1 MKKGHI
7 IWLNGVSSSGKSSL
21 TEELQKVL
29 PEPYFCIGQ
38 DTFTDIIAPCLSG
51 YFNGID
57 GNSLWYVAVDAMY
70 HTIKA
75 YSDMGLNV
83 IVDHVILNQNDGKEQ
98 KLFDS
103 CINELKF
110 YPITLVKVICSL
122 EELKRRELSRGDR
135 DIGNAEWQVKQGL
148 YPLDDYDIIVDTSVM
163 SLVDCAKNIYKAV
176 KKLSRN
182 ILIFL
187 TFFEKTLDF

>member
-1 MKKGHI
+1 MKKGNI

-21 TEELQKVL
+21 TKELQKIL

-57 GNSLWYVAVDAMY
+57 SDTLWYTAVNAMY
-70 HTIKA
+70 HTIKT

-83 IVDHVILNQNDGKEQ
+83 IIDHVVLNQDDGKEQ

-103 CINELKF
+103 IINELQF

-122 EELKRRELSRGDR
+122 EELKRREISRGDR
-135 DIGNAEWQVKQGL
+135 NIGNAEWQVKQGL
-148 YPLDDYDIIVDTSVM
+148 YPLAGYHITVDTYIT
-163 SLVDCAKNIYKAV
+163 SLVECAKIISKSI
-176 KKLSRN
+176 K
-182 ILIFL
+182 
-187 TFFEKTLDF
+187 

>member
-21 TEELQKVL
+21 TVELQKIL

-51 YFNGID
+51 NFNGID
-57 GNSLWYVAVDAMY
+57 GDSLWYTAVDAMY
-70 HTIKA
+70 HTIKT

-83 IVDHVILNQNDGKEQ
+83 IVDHVVLNQGDDKEQ

-103 CINELKF
+103 CINELKS
-110 YPITLVKVICSL
+110 YPITLVKVLCSL
-122 EELKRRELSRGDR
+122 EELKRREIKRGDR
-135 DIGNAEWQVKQGL
+135 DLGNAEWQVKQGL
-148 YPLDDYDIIVDTSVM
+148 YPLDGYDIIVDTSATPLDQCV
-163 SLVDCAKNIYKAV
+163 KNIYKV
-176 KKLSRN
+176 LN
-182 ILIFL
+182 
-187 TFFEKTLDF
+187 

>member
-1 MKKGHI
+1 MAKGHI

-21 TEELQKVL
+21 TKELQKIL

-57 GNSLWYVAVDAMY
+57 SDTLWYKAVDAMY
-70 HTIKA
+70 HTIKT

-83 IVDHVILNQNDGKEQ
+83 IVDHVVLNQDDGKEQ
-98 KLFDS
+98 ALFDS
-103 CINELKF
+103 CIKEIKD
-110 YPITLVKVICSL
+110 YPITLVKVVCSL
-122 EELKRRELSRGDR
+122 EELRRREKSRGDR

-148 YPLDDYDIIVDTSVM
+148 YPFDGYDVVVDTNTM
-163 SLVDCAKNIYKAV
+163 SLLECAANIQKGFKENQAN
-176 KKLSRN
+176 LG
-182 ILIFL
+182 
-187 TFFEKTLDF
+187 